1 MVNHYYSKILF
12 RLQDCQLGPLGA
24 SFFHFLH
31 PATTLMRLTTIWAV
45 LLSLRL
51 SRSGCLNSHPVRSN
65 QSINPEYLSMKVPD
79 NNSNDKITW
88 LQPFLHK

>member
-31 PATTLMRLTTIWAV
+31 PAPYPASYATNNNLGSTPLPEAV
-45 LLSLRL
+45 
-51 SRSGCLNSHPVRSN
+51 
-65 QSINPEYLSMKVPD
+65 
-79 NNSNDKITW
+79 
-88 LQPFLHK
+88 